1 MVFLRLAAAFGLS
14 LVLIG
19 CTDRSLSPVTPQALQ
34 VGTPK
39 TIFVATNRTE
49 LPDGSFG
56 PERSDKNSLLELTVS
71 IPPNHTPGQLEF
83 GYGDPDPQNKFTLAA
98 RHQFENRAAFDR
110 RLNEQLNRYSPN
122 ERDVLVF
129 VHGFNSTQTETAF
142 RAAQLTHDLNTP
154 GATVIYSWPSLG
166 SPLGYAYDGDSV
178 MFARDGLE
186 DLLRHLR
193 KAGAGRIV
201 LAAHSMGTVL
211 TMEVLRQIE
220 IKTPNW
226 SDENLAGVVLMSPD
240 LDLDVF
246 HSQMR
251 RMERVPQP
259 FLVFVSR
266 KDTILSLS
274 QRLRG
279 TYSRERLGNLSSTD
293 QVADLP
299 IEVIDTT
306 AFDKNAD
313 SSHFVTATSPA
324 LLSLLNQ
331 AKATHDAFSVNPRVI
346 GIGAALP
353 QTALITRREGQAAVL
368 TLTGG
373 TR

>member
-14 LVLIG
+14 LVLLG

-56 PERSDKNSLLELTVS
+56 PERSGKNSLLELTVS

-98 RHQFENRAAFDR
+98 RHRFENKAAFDR

-220 IKTPNW
+220 IKTPSW

-266 KDTILSLS
+266 KDTILNLS

-279 TYSRERLGNLSSTD
+279 TYSRERLGNLSSAD

-299 IEVIDTT
+299 IEIIDTT
-306 AFDKNAD
+306 AFAKNAD

-346 GIGAALP
+346 DIGAALP
-353 QTALITRREGQAAVL
+353 QTALISRREGQAEVL

-373 TR
+373 SR